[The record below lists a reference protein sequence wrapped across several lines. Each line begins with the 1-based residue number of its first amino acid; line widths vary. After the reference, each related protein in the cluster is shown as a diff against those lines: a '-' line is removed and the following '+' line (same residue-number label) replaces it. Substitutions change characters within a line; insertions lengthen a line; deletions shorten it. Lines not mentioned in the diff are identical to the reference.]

1 VNLANLSA
9 VRGSSR
15 GREMAVRLAL
25 GARGAQVSKQ
35 LIAEMLMLAIGGAA
49 LGTAGARGAVAW
61 LRATAPFDLPRASEL
76 SLDSRALF
84 VAILLTVTTAI
95 LFGVIPALRAAAPG
109 GAISALLGA
118 RAEGGGTRAQRRVR
132 AVLTGAQFSLALVL
146 LVGAG
151 LLLRNYRRLQTLDL
165 GFEPR
170 NLFTFA
176 IHPPK
181 EQFADART
189 ALDLYSRLVERVR
202 AVPGVEDVAFVNFMP
217 PGNAGLPTR
226 VEIPGRTM
234 NSDDIALYVTA
245 SEGYLRAL
253 RLKLVS
259 GRWFNASEMRSPG
272 DGVVISESVARRY
285 WPHGEALG
293 KALTIFRSSQAR
305 ADFGEAVPSIVVGVV
320 GDLRQHGPDSDP
332 EPAVYVPMSA
342 EPWAWGTLV
351 VRKRAVAPASNLA
364 LSAAVREV
372 EPALLAGSRA
382 KRDFIAV
389 SDDLSAILA
398 PRRYLLSLLAAF
410 SICALVLAAVGIYG
424 VTSFAVAQ
432 RTQELGIRRALG
444 AAEREII
451 RTVLIR
457 GMTSAVVGCAIG
469 AACSLLLARYAEHVL
484 TDISGVDPAV
494 LIAVPLIL
502 LGVGLAAC
510 YVPAR
515 RATRIDP
522 MIALRA
528 D

>member
-1 VNLANLSA
+1 
-9 VRGSSR
+9 
-15 GREMAVRLAL
+15 
-25 GARGAQVSKQ
+25 
-35 LIAEMLMLAIGGAA
+35 
-49 LGTAGARGAVAW
+49 
-61 LRATAPFDLPRASEL
+61 
-76 SLDSRALF
+76 
-84 VAILLTVTTAI
+84 
-95 LFGVIPALRAAAPG
+95 
-109 GAISALLGA
+109 
-118 RAEGGGTRAQRRVR
+118 
-132 AVLTGAQFSLALVL
+132 
-146 LVGAG
+146 
-151 LLLRNYRRLQTLDL
+151 
-165 GFEPR
+165 
-170 NLFTFA
+170 
-176 IHPPK
+176 
-181 EQFADART
+181 
-189 ALDLYSRLVERVR
+189 
-202 AVPGVEDVAFVNFMP
+202 
-217 PGNAGLPTR
+217 
-226 VEIPGRTM
+226 
-234 NSDDIALYVTA
+234 VTA